1 MHVIGTAGHVD
12 HGKSTLVHALTGIDP
27 DRLQE
32 EKERGMTIDLGFAWL
47 KLPGG
52 EEVSIVDVPGHE
64 RFVKN
69 MLAGVGGIDLALL
82 LVAAD
87 EGVMPQT
94 REHLAILDLLGVERG
109 IVVLTK
115 KDLVDQEWLDL
126 VTADVEDTLKGTT
139 LEHAPLMAVS
149 AVTREGL
156 PELVEALDAML
167 AETPAKRDAGRP
179 RLPIDR
185 VFTIAGF
192 GTVVTGTLIDG
203 VLTAGQ
209 EVEVVPQALRSRVR
223 GLQSHKHKVETVPPG
238 TRVAVNLAGVGTED
252 LSRGDIVTTAGW
264 LKPTATLD
272 VQLRLLADAPNPLK
286 HNGSGTL
293 HLLAAEVPAKVRLL
307 DNAELAPGKT
317 GWAQVRLQHP
327 IAACKGDSF
336 ILRSSYGTIGG
347 GTVIDPYPK
356 RHKRFHAPTLSAL
369 ESLEQGTPE
378 AVLLRTLEKSDLME
392 VTALLRATGMPAGEA
407 RTALESLIAQGEVV
421 VLGGR
426 QPQPNALVVSGT
438 VWRRTEDI
446 ARRTLDAYHSQHPLR
461 SGMSK
466 EELRTRLRLQ
476 SRAAGEALDLLLK
489 NGAIVE
495 SGPTVRLPEH
505 QVVLTALQEAQ
516 AKEILAGIEKDPYSP
531 PALEAEPDIVSVLV
545 DQRRVVRV
553 AEGIV
558 FSHRAYEEMVDRIR
572 EHLKQQGKVTVG
584 EVRDMFGTSRKY
596 ALALMEYLDQQHV
609 TRRVGDERVPW

>member
-27 DRLQE
+27 DRLRE

-47 KLPGG
+47 ALPSG

-94 REHLAILDLLGVERG
+94 REHLAILDLLGVQRG

-126 VTADVEDTLKGTT
+126 VVADVEETLKGTT
-139 LEHAPLMAVS
+139 LDGVPLMAVS
-149 AVTREGL
+149 SVTGEGL
-156 PELVEALDAML
+156 QELLQALDAL
-167 AETPAKRDAGRP
+167 LRETPAKRDTGRP
-179 RLPIDR
+179 RLPVDR

-203 VLTAGQ
+203 VLKTGQ
-209 EVEVVPQALRSRVR
+209 EVEVVPQALRSRIR
-223 GLQSHKHKVETVPPG
+223 GLQSHKHKVDTAPPG
-238 TRVAVNLAGVGTED
+238 TRVAVNLAGVATED
-252 LSRGDIVTTAGW
+252 LSRGDVVTTAGW
-264 LKPTATLD
+264 LRPTSTMD
-272 VQLRLLADAPNPLK
+272 VQLRLLSDAPNILK
-286 HNGSGTL
+286 HNGAGTF

-307 DNAELAPGKT
+307 DQAELEPGQT
-317 GWAQVRLQHP
+317 GWAQVRLQRP

-336 ILRSSYGTIGG
+336 ILRSSSGTIGG
-347 GTVIDPYPK
+347 GRVVDPYPK
-356 RHKRFHAPTLSAL
+356 RHKRFHGPTLSAL
-369 ESLEQGTPE
+369 ESLEQGSPD
-378 AVLLRTLEKSDLME
+378 AVLLRTLEKTELMD
-392 VTALLRATGMPAGEA
+392 VTALVRASGLGAAEAGA
-407 RTALESLIAQGEVV
+407 ALDGLIARGEII
-421 VLGGR
+421 VLGDRG
-426 QPQPNALVVSGT
+426 PEPNALLVSSGA
-438 VWRRTEDI
+438 WRRIEDT
-446 ARRTLDAYHSQHPLR
+446 ALKALSDYHRQHPLR

-476 SRAAGEALDLLLK
+476 SRASGEAIDLLLSRQT
-489 NGAIVE
+489 IVE
-495 SGPTVRLPEH
+495 HGPTVRLPEH
-505 QVVLTALQEAQ
+505 RVVMNAQQQAESAAILTSLER
-516 AKEILAGIEKDPYSP
+516 DPYSP
-531 PALEAEPDIVSVLV
+531 PTLESDPEIVNVLV
-545 DQRRVVRV
+545 DQGKVVRV
-553 AEGIV
+553 GEGIV
-558 FSHRAYEEMVDRIR
+558 FSARAYATMVDRIR
-572 EHLKQQGKVTVG
+572 AHLADRGKVTVA

-609 TRRVGDERVPW
+609 TRRIGDERVPW

>member
-32 EKERGMTIDLGFAWL
+32 EKDRGMTIDLGFAWL

-94 REHLAILDLLGVERG
+94 REHLAILDLLGVQRG

-126 VTADVEDTLKGTT
+126 VTADVEETLKGTT
-139 LEHAPLMAVS
+139 MQDAPLMAVS
-149 AVTREGL
+149 AVTRDGL
-156 PELVEALDAML
+156 PDLLQALDVML
-167 AETPAKRDAGRP
+167 ADTPAKRDAGRP

-203 VLTAGQ
+203 ILKSGQ

-223 GLQSHKHKVETVPPG
+223 GLQSHKHKVDTVPPG
-238 TRVAVNLAGVGTED
+238 TRVAVNLAGVGTEE
-252 LSRGDIVTTAGW
+252 LSRGDVVTTAGW
-264 LKPTATLD
+264 LKPTATMD
-272 VQLRLLADAPNPLK
+272 VQLRLLADAPNPFK

-307 DNAELAPGKT
+307 DNAELDPGKT
-317 GWAQVRLQHP
+317 AWAQVRLQHP

-347 GTVIDPYPK
+347 GTVVDPYPK

-369 ESLEQGTPE
+369 ESLEQGSPE
-378 AVLLRTLEKSDLME
+378 AILLGTLEKSDVMD
-392 VTALLRATGMPAGEA
+392 VNALLRASGMPAGEA
-407 RTALESLIAQGEVV
+407 RTALESLVDQGEVV

-426 QPQPNALVVSGT
+426 GPDPNALLVSGAA
-438 VWRRTEDI
+438 WRRIEDI
-446 ARRTLDAYHSQHPLR
+446 AQKSLAAYHRQHPLR
-461 SGMSK
+461 TGMSK
-466 EELRTRLRLQ
+466 EELRTRLKLQ
-476 SRAAGEALDLLLK
+476 SRPSGEALDLLLK
-489 NGAIVE
+489 NGTIAEI
-495 SGPTVRLPEH
+495 GPTVRLPAH
-505 QVVLTALQEAQ
+505 LVALNPQQEDQ
-516 AKEILAGIEKDPYSP
+516 AKAILSSLEKDPYSP
-531 PALEAEPDIVSVLV
+531 PALDADPDIVNVLV
-545 DQRRVVRV
+545 DRRKVVRV
-553 AEGIV
+553 GEGIV
-558 FSHRAYEEMVDRIR
+558 FSEGAYEEMVDRIR
-572 EHLKQQGKVTVG
+572 SLLKEQGKVTVA